1 MYSLIIAP
9 KDTLRETQEPTFDAV
24 EHLADQAAN
33 GSLER
38 RLTDLEISV
47 RKLKVSVERLCSW
60 TKRSDVAF
68 PAGEVRSAW
77 PMPVGLPSRPS
88 STE

>member
-1 MYSLIIAP
+1 MYSLILAP
-9 KDTLRETQEPTFDAV
+9 KDTLRQTQEPTFDAV
-24 EHLADQAAN
+24 DAGQAAD

-68 PAGEVRSAW
+68 PAGEAGASA
-77 PMPVGLPSRPS
+77 PLESRGFHL
-88 STE
+88 

>member
-1 MYSLIIAP
+1 MYSLITAP
-9 KDTLRETQEPTFDAV
+9 KDTLRETHEPTFEAV
-24 EHLADQAAN
+24 EHLAGQAAN

-38 RLTDLEISV
+38 RLADLEISV

-68 PAGEVRSAW
+68 PADEAGASA
-77 PMPVGLPSRPS
+77 PLVSRGFHL
-88 STE
+88 